1 MIIINTYRII
11 AESKRKQRILS
22 LVAVSEQTVSTNQP
36 YYQNK
41 SHAKHKTYFFPFEK
55 ILMLNFTINIINK
68 ERKKENEVSLH
79 SMFIKKICN
88 IVCQQTL
95 RNVCNQH
102 ALVLLIE

>member
-68 ERKKENEVSLH
+68 ERKKKMKFHCIQCSL
-79 SMFIKKICN
+79 KKFAI
-88 IVCQQTL
+88 
-95 RNVCNQH
+95 
-102 ALVLLIE
+102 